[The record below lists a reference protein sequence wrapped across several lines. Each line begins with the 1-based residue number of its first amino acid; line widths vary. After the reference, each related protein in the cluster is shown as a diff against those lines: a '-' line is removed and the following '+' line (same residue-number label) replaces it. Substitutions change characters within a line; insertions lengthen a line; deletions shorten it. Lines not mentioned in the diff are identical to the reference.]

1 MPLQKNSKES
11 RSFTLSRDKTDKEKR
26 TVEIA
31 FSSEEEYKRWWGIE
45 ILGHSRGE
53 VRLDRLKNKAPL
65 LADHDTRD
73 QIGVVEDVRLDGDR
87 VARATVRFSRSARAE
102 EIFQDVLDGIRTK
115 ISVGYII
122 HNYKLIEERDGEEVY
137 RVTDWEP
144 YEISV
149 VSVPADDTVGVGRD
163 MQTEKNTN
171 QTKEQTMPQEK
182 KQPEQ
187 TQTKSST
194 PEVDVKAIAKEA
206 REKEM
211 ARIQEITAIADS
223 FGKRELVADAVA
235 KGVSVD
241 QFRAQILDTL
251 KPGQPVDTKAGFIGM
266 DEKEVEGY
274 SLLRALN
281 ALANPNDRRAQEAA
295 GYEFEVSLEAQKR
308 SGVQAQGILV
318 PFDVLGRDMT
328 VVAGTGSATVAT
340 DLLANNFINMLRNR
354 SAVMQ
359 SATILTGLTG
369 NISIPR
375 QLTSSTI
382 QNLAETE
389 AMSTS
394 DIEFGNLE
402 LAPRRAGGT
411 VPYSKQLLAQSSL
424 DIERLIQNDLMTQ
437 IALKIDWNALNADG
451 TGNTPTGIRHTT
463 GVGLVELGTD
473 GGSPA
478 WKDFVALETEIS
490 IDNAD
495 VDNMLY
501 LLNAK
506 GRGYVKTKPKEA
518 GQAIYIAD
526 GNMINGYNYRVS
538 NQVPSNLAKGTGT
551 GLSNITF
558 GNFAD
563 LIIAFWG
570 GIDLIV
576 DPYTRKKEGMVEI
589 TADQFYDVGVR
600 RAESFAI
607 IEDAIL

>member
-1 MPLQKNSKES
+1 MPIQKNSKES
-11 RSFTLSRDKTDKEKR
+11 RSFTLSRDKTDKEQR

-53 VRLDRLKNKAPL
+53 IRLDRLKNKAPL

-73 QIGVVEDVRLDGDR
+73 QIGVVENVRLDHDR

-122 HNYKLIEERDGEEVY
+122 HNYKLIEERDGEDVY

-149 VSVPADDTVGVGRD
+149 VSVPADDTVGVGRELEPKPN
-163 MQTEKNTN
+163 QN

-182 KQPEQ
+182 KPVENP
-187 TQTKSST
+187 QTKSAQ
-194 PEVDVKAIAKEA
+194 EVDVKAIAKEA
-206 REKEM
+206 RQKEM
-211 ARIQEITAIADS
+211 ERIQEITAIAES
-223 FGKRELVADAVA
+223 FGKRELVEDAVRN
-235 KGVSVD
+235 GTSVD

-266 DEKEVEGY
+266 DEKEVKEY

-295 GYEFEVSLEAQKR
+295 GYEFEVSLEAQKK

-340 DLLANNFINMLRNR
+340 DLLASNFINMLRNR

-359 SATILTGLTG
+359 AATILTGLTG

-389 AMSTS
+389 EMGTS

-402 LAPRRAGGT
+402 LSPRRAGGT

-451 TGNTPTGIRHTT
+451 TGNTPVGIRHTT
-463 GVGLVELGTD
+463 GVGLVELGAD
-473 GGSPA
+473 GGAPT
-478 WKDFVALETEIS
+478 WGDFVKLETEIS

-506 GRGYVKTKPKEA
+506 GRGYVKTKPKES

-538 NQVPSNLAKGTGT
+538 NQVPSNLTKGTGT

-607 IEDAIL
+607 IEDAAL